1 MSAELLFCAECNPAC
16 RKYQSGLAAYRPL
29 LYNAR
34 TKNRDITVIVKRSV
48 TRSIAQ
54 ALSAIVL
61 LALLTTGLALM
72 TLSSSLRDAEAIN
85 LAGSLRMQSYRLAWD
100 STSDPQQIR
109 QHLLEYK
116 ETLNKPALR
125 DLDRPWVPQEVISR
139 YHHLR
144 TAWPALQQQLERGDA
159 RLYQQQVASYVGEI
173 DRFVMGLQHY
183 SERKMELV
191 AASSL
196 LGLVLIVALALATIR
211 YSRRQVV
218 RPLNALVT
226 ASRYVESGNFDFPP
240 LIVEQNN
247 ELRVLAQTFS
257 AMAARLHSHHQ
268 ALASAVAEKTRGLQ
282 EANRTLS
289 LLYESS
295 QMLTARPLSAALFE
309 SVMAQVRERENLRAL
324 VLESA
329 HGRFSTGESD
339 KTLSWHSVPLQQD
352 DEQTGA
358 LRWQSEQTR
367 PRQALMQSLGN
378 MLSRAIWI
386 WQTQKQVQQMLLIEE
401 RATIARELHD
411 SLAQAL
417 SFLRIQFTLL
427 RRALGDSNS
436 EAQSIIAD
444 VDRTLSDAYR
454 QLRELLATFRL
465 TIEQADLVA
474 AMQAMIASLQ
484 EQVTAKISFSFQPGL
499 ETLDAQQ
506 QVHLL
511 QIAREAV
518 LNAIRHADAA
528 TISVRYER
536 NAAGEHLLTVTDDGV
551 GIATT
556 EEPQGHYGL
565 TTMSERAARLAG
577 ELTIQA
583 QARGTQVALR
593 FPPQSATRL
602 T

>member
-1 MSAELLFCAECNPAC
+1 M
-16 RKYQSGLAAYRPL
+16 QSVTQRVDSCMTLAAFSPL

-34 TKNRDITVIVKRSV
+34 TKNRDIAVIVKRSV

-100 STSDPQQIR
+100 SASAPQQLGL
-109 QHLLEYK
+109 HLLEYE

-125 DLDRPWVPQEVISR
+125 DLDRPWVPQEVVNR
-139 YHHLR
+139 YRHLR
-144 TAWPALQQQLERGDA
+144 TAWPVLQQQLQRGEA
-159 RLYQQQVASYVGEI
+159 ALYQQQVANYVGEI
-173 DRFVMGLQHY
+173 DRFVMGLQRY

-196 LGLVLIVALALATIR
+196 LGVVLIVALALGTIR
-211 YSRRQVV
+211 FSRRQVV

-226 ASRYVESGNFDFPP
+226 ASRYVESGNFAFPP
-240 LIVEQNN
+240 LVVEQNN
-247 ELRVLAQTFS
+247 ELGVLAQTFS

-268 ALASAVAEKTRGLQ
+268 ALASAVEEKTRDLQ

-295 QMLTARPLSAALFE
+295 QMLTARPLNAALFE

-324 VLESA
+324 VLESE
-329 HGRFSTGESD
+329 HGRFSVGESD
-339 KTLSWHSVPLQQD
+339 AALSWHGVTLQQD
-352 DEQTGA
+352 DEQAGA
-358 LRWQSEQTR
+358 LRWQSDQPR

-378 MLSRAIWI
+378 MLSRAVWI

-417 SFLRIQFTLL
+417 SFMRIQFTLL
-427 RRALGDSNS
+427 RRTLGPASA

-499 ETLDAQQ
+499 ETLEAQQ

-536 NAAGEHLLTVTDDGV
+536 NAEGEHLLTVTDDGV
-551 GIATT
+551 GIAST

-577 ELTIQA
+577 ELKIQA

-593 FPPQSATRL
+593 FPPRPASAL

>member
-1 MSAELLFCAECNPAC
+1 M
-16 RKYQSGLAAYRPL
+16 
-29 LYNAR
+29 
-34 TKNRDITVIVKRSV
+34 
-48 TRSIAQ
+48 
-54 ALSAIVL
+54 
-61 LALLTTGLALM
+61 
-72 TLSSSLRDAEAIN
+72 
-85 LAGSLRMQSYRLAWD
+85 
-100 STSDPQQIR
+100 
-109 QHLLEYK
+109 
-116 ETLNKPALR
+116 
-125 DLDRPWVPQEVISR
+125 
-139 YHHLR
+139 
-144 TAWPALQQQLERGDA
+144 
-159 RLYQQQVASYVGEI
+159 
-173 DRFVMGLQHY
+173 
-183 SERKMELV
+183 
-191 AASSL
+191 
-196 LGLVLIVALALATIR
+196 VLIVALALGTIR
-211 YSRRQVV
+211 FSRRQVV

-226 ASRYVESGNFDFPP
+226 ASRYVESGNFAFPP
-240 LIVEQNN
+240 LVVEQNN

-268 ALASAVAEKTRGLQ
+268 ALASAVEEKTRDLQ

-295 QMLTARPLSAALFE
+295 QMLTARPLNAALFE
-309 SVMAQVRERENLRAL
+309 SVMAQVRERENLRVL
-324 VLESA
+324 VLESE
-329 HGRFSTGESD
+329 HGRFSVGESD
-339 KTLSWHSVPLQQD
+339 AALSWHGVTLQQD
-352 DEQTGA
+352 DEQAGA
-358 LRWQSEQTR
+358 LRWQSDQPR

-378 MLSRAIWI
+378 MLSRAVWI

-417 SFLRIQFTLL
+417 SFMRIQFTLL
-427 RRALGDSNS
+427 RRTLGPSS
-436 EAQSIIAD
+436 AEAQSIIAD

-536 NAAGEHLLTVTDDGV
+536 NAEGEHLLTVTDDGV
-551 GIATT
+551 GIAST

-577 ELTIQA
+577 ELKIQA

-593 FPPQSATRL
+593 FPPRPATPL

>member
-1 MSAELLFCAECNPAC
+1 MTLVAC
-16 RKYQSGLAAYRPL
+16 CPL

-34 TKNRDITVIVKRSV
+34 TKNRDIAVIVKRSV

-54 ALSAIVL
+54 ALIAIVL

-100 STSDPQQIR
+100 SASAPQQLR
-109 QHLLEYK
+109 LHLLEYE

-125 DLDRPWVPQEVISR
+125 DLDRPWVPREVVSR

-144 TAWPALQQQLERGDA
+144 NAWPALQQQLQRGEA
-159 RLYQQQVASYVGEI
+159 ALYQQQVANYVGEI
-173 DRFVMGLQHY
+173 DRFVMGLQRY

-196 LGLVLIVALALATIR
+196 LGVVLIVALALGTIR
-211 YSRRQVV
+211 FSRRQVV

-226 ASRYVESGNFDFPP
+226 ASRYVESGNFAFPP
-240 LIVEQNN
+240 LVVEQNN

-268 ALASAVAEKTRGLQ
+268 ALASAVEEKTRDLQ

-295 QMLTARPLSAALFE
+295 QMLTARPLNAALFE

-324 VLESA
+324 VLESE
-329 HGRFSTGESD
+329 HGRFSVGESD
-339 KTLSWHSVPLQQD
+339 EALSWHGVTLQQD

-358 LRWQSEQTR
+358 LRWQSEQAQ

-378 MLSRAIWI
+378 MLSRAVWI

-417 SFLRIQFTLL
+417 SFMRIQFTLL
-427 RRALGDSNS
+427 RRTLGPSS
-436 EAQSIIAD
+436 TEAQSIIAD

-536 NAAGEHLLTVTDDGV
+536 NAEGEHLLTVTDDGI
-551 GIATT
+551 GIAST

-577 ELTIQA
+577 ELKIQA

-593 FPPQSATRL
+593 FPPRPATLL

>member
-1 MSAELLFCAECNPAC
+1 M
-16 RKYQSGLAAYRPL
+16 RVAARPSL

-34 TKNRDITVIVKRSV
+34 TKNRDIAVIVKRSV

-100 STSDPQQIR
+100 STSNPQRLQ
-109 QHLLEYK
+109 QHLLEYAQ
-116 ETLNKPALR
+116 TLDKPALR
-125 DLDRPWVPQEVISR
+125 DLDRPWVPQEVVSR
-139 YHHLR
+139 YQHLR
-144 TAWPALQQQLERGDA
+144 HAWPALQQQLQRGDA
-159 RLYQQQVASYVGEI
+159 DLYQQQVANYVGEI
-173 DRFVMGLQHY
+173 DRFVMGLQRY

-196 LGLVLIVALALATIR
+196 LGVIAIVALALATIR
-211 YSRRQVV
+211 FSRRQVV

-226 ASRYVESGNFDFPP
+226 ASRYVESGNFAFPP
-240 LIVEQNN
+240 LVVEQNN

-257 AMAARLHSHHQ
+257 AMAARLESHHQ
-268 ALASAVAEKTRGLQ
+268 ALASAVEEKTRDLQ

-295 QMLTARPLSAALFE
+295 QLLTARPLSATLFE
-309 SVMAQVRERENLRAL
+309 RVMAQVRERENLHVL

-329 HGRFSTGESD
+329 HGRFCVGNSD
-339 KTLSWHSVPLQQD
+339 RALRWHSVPLPQD
-352 DEQTGA
+352 DEEAGA
-358 LRWQSEQTR
+358 LRWQSER
-367 PRQALMQSLGN
+367 DAPREALMQSLGN

-417 SFLRIQFTLL
+417 SFMRIQLTLL
-427 RRALGDSNS
+427 RRALDNPNAA
-436 EAQSIIAD
+436 AQNIIAD
-444 VDRTLSDAYR
+444 FDRTLSDAYR

-484 EQVTAKISFSFQPGL
+484 EQVTAKISFSCQPGL

-511 QIAREAV
+511 QIAREAL
-518 LNAIRHADAA
+518 LNAIRHAEARNIA
-528 TISVRYER
+528 VRYER
-536 NAAGEHLLTVTDDGV
+536 NAEGEHLLTVTDDGI
-551 GIATT
+551 GIASTD
-556 EEPQGHYGL
+556 EPPGHYGL
-565 TTMSERAARLAG
+565 TIMSERAARLAG

-593 FPPQSATRL
+593 FPPQTDAQTSR
-602 T
+602 

>member
-1 MSAELLFCAECNPAC
+1 M
-16 RKYQSGLAAYRPL
+16 
-29 LYNAR
+29 
-34 TKNRDITVIVKRSV
+34 IVKRSV

-100 STSDPQQIR
+100 STSNPQRLQ
-109 QHLLEYK
+109 QHLLEYAQ
-116 ETLNKPALR
+116 TLDKPALR
-125 DLDRPWVPQEVISR
+125 DLDRPWVPQEVVSR
-139 YHHLR
+139 YQHLR
-144 TAWPALQQQLERGDA
+144 HAWPALQQQLQRGDA
-159 RLYQQQVASYVGEI
+159 DLYQQQVANYVGEI
-173 DRFVMGLQHY
+173 DRFVMGLQRY

-196 LGLVLIVALALATIR
+196 LGVIAIVALALATIR
-211 YSRRQVV
+211 FSRRQVV

-226 ASRYVESGNFDFPP
+226 ASRYVESGNFAFPP
-240 LIVEQNN
+240 LVVEQNN

-257 AMAARLHSHHQ
+257 AMAARLESHHQ
-268 ALASAVAEKTRGLQ
+268 ALASAVEEKTRDLQ

-295 QMLTARPLSAALFE
+295 QLLTASPLSATLFE
-309 SVMAQVRERENLRAL
+309 RVMAQVRERENLHVL

-329 HGRFSTGESD
+329 HGRFCVGNSD
-339 KTLSWHSVPLQQD
+339 RALRWHSVPLPQD
-352 DEQTGA
+352 DEEAGA
-358 LRWQSEQTR
+358 LRWQSER
-367 PRQALMQSLGN
+367 DAPREALMQSLGN

-417 SFLRIQFTLL
+417 SFMRIQLTLL
-427 RRALGDSNS
+427 RRALDNPNAA
-436 EAQSIIAD
+436 AQNIIAD
-444 VDRTLSDAYR
+444 FDRTLSDAYR

-484 EQVTAKISFSFQPGL
+484 EQVTAKISFSCQPGL

-511 QIAREAV
+511 QIAREAL
-518 LNAIRHADAA
+518 LNAIRHAEARSIA
-528 TISVRYER
+528 VRYER
-536 NAAGEHLLTVTDDGV
+536 NAEGEHLLTVTDDGI
-551 GIATT
+551 GIASTD
-556 EEPQGHYGL
+556 EPPGHYGL
-565 TTMSERAARLAG
+565 TIMSERAARLAG

-593 FPPQSATRL
+593 FPPQTDAQTSR
-602 T
+602 

>member
-1 MSAELLFCAECNPAC
+1 M
-16 RKYQSGLAAYRPL
+16 
-29 LYNAR
+29 
-34 TKNRDITVIVKRSV
+34 IVKRSV

-54 ALSAIVL
+54 ALIAIVL

-100 STSDPQQIR
+100 SASAPQQLR
-109 QHLLEYK
+109 LHLLEYE

-125 DLDRPWVPQEVISR
+125 DLDRPWVPREVVSR

-144 TAWPALQQQLERGDA
+144 NAWPALQQQLQRGEA
-159 RLYQQQVASYVGEI
+159 ALYQQQVANYVGEI
-173 DRFVMGLQHY
+173 DRFVMGLQRY

-196 LGLVLIVALALATIR
+196 LGVVLIVALALGTIR
-211 YSRRQVV
+211 FSRRQVV

-226 ASRYVESGNFDFPP
+226 ASRYVESGNFAFPP
-240 LIVEQNN
+240 LVVEQNN

-257 AMAARLHSHHQ
+257 TMAARLHSHHQ
-268 ALASAVAEKTRGLQ
+268 ALASAVEEKTRDLQ

-295 QMLTARPLSAALFE
+295 QMLTARPLNAALFE

-324 VLESA
+324 VLESE
-329 HGRFSTGESD
+329 HGRFSVGESD
-339 KTLSWHSVPLQQD
+339 EALSWHGVTLQQD

-358 LRWQSEQTR
+358 LRWQSEQAQ

-378 MLSRAIWI
+378 MLSRAVWI

-417 SFLRIQFTLL
+417 SFMRIQFTLL
-427 RRALGDSNS
+427 RRTLGPSS
-436 EAQSIIAD
+436 TEAQSIIAD

-536 NAAGEHLLTVTDDGV
+536 NAEGEHLLTVTDDGI
-551 GIATT
+551 GIAST

-577 ELTIQA
+577 ELKIQA

-593 FPPQSATRL
+593 FPPRPATLL

>member
-1 MSAELLFCAECNPAC
+1 MT
-16 RKYQSGLAAYRPL
+16 LAAFSPL

-34 TKNRDITVIVKRSV
+34 TKNRDIAVIVKRSV

-100 STSDPQQIR
+100 SASAPQQLGL
-109 QHLLEYK
+109 HLLEYE

-125 DLDRPWVPQEVISR
+125 DLDRPWVPQEVVNR
-139 YHHLR
+139 YRHLR
-144 TAWPALQQQLERGDA
+144 TAWPVLQQQLQRGEA
-159 RLYQQQVASYVGEI
+159 ALYQQQVANYVGEI
-173 DRFVMGLQHY
+173 DRFVMGLQRY

-196 LGLVLIVALALATIR
+196 LGVVLIVALALGTIR
-211 YSRRQVV
+211 FSRRQVV

-226 ASRYVESGNFDFPP
+226 ASRYVESGNFAFPP
-240 LIVEQNN
+240 LVVEQNN
-247 ELRVLAQTFS
+247 ELGVLAQTFS

-268 ALASAVAEKTRGLQ
+268 ALASAVEEKTRDLQ

-295 QMLTARPLSAALFE
+295 QMLAARPLNAALFE
-309 SVMAQVRERENLRAL
+309 SVMAQVRERENLRVL
-324 VLESA
+324 VLESE
-329 HGRFSTGESD
+329 HGRFSVGESD
-339 KTLSWHSVPLQQD
+339 AALSWHGVTLQQD
-352 DEQTGA
+352 DEQAGA
-358 LRWQSEQTR
+358 LRWQSDQPR

-378 MLSRAIWI
+378 MLSRAVWI

-417 SFLRIQFTLL
+417 SFMRIQFTLL
-427 RRALGDSNS
+427 RRTLGPASA

-499 ETLDAQQ
+499 ETLEAQQ

-536 NAAGEHLLTVTDDGV
+536 NAEGEHLLTVTDDGV
-551 GIATT
+551 GIAST

-577 ELTIQA
+577 ELKIQA

-593 FPPQSATRL
+593 FPPRPAAPL

>member
-1 MSAELLFCAECNPAC
+1 MT
-16 RKYQSGLAAYRPL
+16 LAAFSPL

-34 TKNRDITVIVKRSV
+34 TKNRDIAVIVKRSV

-100 STSDPQQIR
+100 SASAPQQLGL
-109 QHLLEYK
+109 HLLEYE

-125 DLDRPWVPQEVISR
+125 DLDRPWVPQEVVNR
-139 YHHLR
+139 YRHLR
-144 TAWPALQQQLERGDA
+144 TAWPVLQQQLQRGEA
-159 RLYQQQVASYVGEI
+159 ALYQQQVANYVGEI
-173 DRFVMGLQHY
+173 DRFVMGLQRY

-196 LGLVLIVALALATIR
+196 LGVVLIVALALGTIR
-211 YSRRQVV
+211 FSRRQVV

-226 ASRYVESGNFDFPP
+226 ASRYVESGNFAFPP
-240 LIVEQNN
+240 LVVEQNN
-247 ELRVLAQTFS
+247 ELGVLAQTFS

-268 ALASAVAEKTRGLQ
+268 ALASAVEEKTRDLQ

-295 QMLTARPLSAALFE
+295 QMLTARPLNAALFE

-324 VLESA
+324 VLESE
-329 HGRFSTGESD
+329 HGRFSVGESD
-339 KTLSWHSVPLQQD
+339 AALSWHGVTLQQD
-352 DEQTGA
+352 DEQAGA
-358 LRWQSEQTR
+358 LRWQSDQPR

-378 MLSRAIWI
+378 MLSRAVWI

-417 SFLRIQFTLL
+417 SFMRIQFTLL
-427 RRALGDSNS
+427 RRTLGPASA

-499 ETLDAQQ
+499 ETLEAQQ

-536 NAAGEHLLTVTDDGV
+536 NAEGEHLLTVTDDGV
-551 GIATT
+551 GIAST

-577 ELTIQA
+577 ELKIQA

-593 FPPQSATRL
+593 FPPRPASAL

>member
-1 MSAELLFCAECNPAC
+1 M
-16 RKYQSGLAAYRPL
+16 
-29 LYNAR
+29 
-34 TKNRDITVIVKRSV
+34 IVKRSV
-48 TRSIAQ
+48 TRSLAQ

-100 STSDPQQIR
+100 SNSDPQQLR
-109 QHLLEYK
+109 QHLLEYQQ
-116 ETLNKPALR
+116 TLDKPALR
-125 DLDRPWVPQEVISR
+125 DLDRPWVPREVISR

-144 TAWPALQQQLERGDA
+144 NAWPALQQQLQRNDA
-159 RLYQQQVASYVGEI
+159 VVYQQQVANYVGEI
-173 DRFVMGLQHY
+173 DRFVMGLQRY

-196 LGLVLIVALALATIR
+196 LGVIAIVALALAAIR
-211 YSRRQVV
+211 FSRRQVV
-218 RPLNALVT
+218 GPLNALVT
-226 ASRYVESGNFDFPP
+226 ASRYVESGNFAFPA
-240 LIVEQNN
+240 LVVEQNN

-268 ALASAVAEKTRGLQ
+268 ALAGAVEEKTRDLQ

-289 LLYESS
+289 LLYEIS
-295 QMLTARPLSAALFE
+295 QMLSASPLSAARIE
-309 SVMAQVRERENLRAL
+309 AAMTQVQERENLRVL
-324 VLESA
+324 VLESEQV
-329 HGRFSTGESD
+329 RFCVGEREPKSH
-339 KTLSWHSVPLQQD
+339 WYSVPLQQD
-352 DEQTGA
+352 DEQNGT
-358 LRWQSEQTR
+358 LRWQCERGQ
-367 PRQALMQSLGN
+367 PRQALMQSLAN
-378 MLSRAIWI
+378 MLSRAVFL

-417 SFLRIQFTLL
+417 SFMRIQLTLL
-427 RRALGDSNS
+427 RRTLETPDPA
-436 EAQSIIAD
+436 AQTIIAD
-444 VDRTLSDAYR
+444 FDRTLADAYR

-465 TIEQADLVA
+465 TIEQADLLA

-484 EQVTAKISFSFQPGL
+484 EQVTAKINFSYQPGL

-518 LNAIRHADAA
+518 LNAIRHASAQI
-528 TISVRYER
+528 ISVRYER
-536 NAAGEHLLTVTDDGV
+536 NDKGEHLLTVTDDGV
-551 GIATT
+551 GIASTD
-556 EEPQGHYGL
+556 EPQGHYGL
-565 TTMSERAARLAG
+565 TTMSERAARLSG
-577 ELTIQA
+577 ELSIQA

-593 FPPQSATRL
+593 FPPRPDVNSSR
-602 T
+602 

>member
-1 MSAELLFCAECNPAC
+1 M
-16 RKYQSGLAAYRPL
+16 
-29 LYNAR
+29 
-34 TKNRDITVIVKRSV
+34 IVKRSV

-100 STSDPQQIR
+100 SASAPQQLR
-109 QHLLEYK
+109 QHLLEYE

-125 DLDRPWVPQEVISR
+125 DLDRPWVPQEVVNR
-139 YHHLR
+139 YRHLR
-144 TAWPALQQQLERGDA
+144 TAWPALQQQLQRGEA
-159 RLYQQQVASYVGEI
+159 ALYQQQVANYVGEI
-173 DRFVMGLQHY
+173 DRFVMGLQRY

-196 LGLVLIVALALATIR
+196 LGVVLIVALALGTIR
-211 YSRRQVV
+211 FSRRQVV

-226 ASRYVESGNFDFPP
+226 ASRYVESGNFAFPP
-240 LIVEQNN
+240 LVVEQNN

-268 ALASAVAEKTRGLQ
+268 ALASAVEEKTRDLQ

-295 QMLTARPLSAALFE
+295 QMLTARPLNAALFE

-324 VLESA
+324 VLESE
-329 HGRFSTGESD
+329 HVRFSVGESD
-339 KTLSWHSVPLQQD
+339 AALSWHGVTLQQD
-352 DEQTGA
+352 DEQAGA
-358 LRWQSEQTR
+358 LRWQSDQPR

-378 MLSRAIWI
+378 MLSRAVWI

-417 SFLRIQFTLL
+417 SFMRIQFTLL
-427 RRALGDSNS
+427 RRTLGPSS
-436 EAQSIIAD
+436 AEAQSIIAD

-536 NAAGEHLLTVTDDGV
+536 NAKGEHLLTVTDDGI
-551 GIATT
+551 GIAST

-577 ELTIQA
+577 ELKIQA

-593 FPPQSATRL
+593 FPPRPATPL

>member
-1 MSAELLFCAECNPAC
+1 M
-16 RKYQSGLAAYRPL
+16 
-29 LYNAR
+29 
-34 TKNRDITVIVKRSV
+34 IVKRSV
-48 TRSIAQ
+48 TRSLAQ

-100 STSDPQQIR
+100 STSAPQQLQ
-109 QHLLEYK
+109 QHLLEY
-116 ETLNKPALR
+116 EQTLNKPALR
-125 DLDRPWVPQEVISR
+125 DLDRPWVPREVISR
-139 YHHLR
+139 YRHLR
-144 TAWPALQQQLERGDA
+144 TAWPALQQQLQRGDA
-159 RLYQQQVASYVGEI
+159 VIYQQQVANYVGEI
-173 DRFVMGLQHY
+173 DRFVMGLQRY

-196 LGLVLIVALALATIR
+196 LGVVAIVALALTTIR
-211 YSRRQVV
+211 FSRRQVV

-226 ASRYVESGNFDFPP
+226 ASRYVESGNFAFPP
-240 LIVEQNN
+240 LVVEQNN

-257 AMAARLHSHHQ
+257 AMATRLQSHHQ
-268 ALASAVAEKTRGLQ
+268 ALASAVEEKTRDLQ

-289 LLYESS
+289 LLYQSS
-295 QMLTARPLSAALFE
+295 QMLTASPLSAALIE
-309 SVMAQVRERENLRAL
+309 ATMAQVRERENLRVL
-324 VLESA
+324 VLENEHA
-329 HGRFSTGESD
+329 RFCVGEAD
-339 KTLSWHSVPLQQD
+339 RALGWHSVPLQQD
-352 DEQTGA
+352 DEQSGA
-358 LRWQSEQTR
+358 LRWQSEQAQ
-367 PRQALMQSLGN
+367 PRQALMQSLAN
-378 MLSRAIWI
+378 MLSRTVWI

-417 SFLRIQFTLL
+417 SFMRIQLTLL
-427 RRALGDSNS
+427 RRTLDASDTA
-436 EAQSIIAD
+436 AQNIISD
-444 VDRTLSDAYR
+444 FDRTLSDAYR

-484 EQVTAKISFSFQPGL
+484 EQVTAKISFSYQPGL

-518 LNAIRHADAA
+518 LNAIRHASAE

-536 NAAGEHLLTVTDDGV
+536 NAQGEHLLTVTDDGV
-551 GIATT
+551 GIAST

-577 ELTIQA
+577 ELKIEA
-583 QARGTQVALR
+583 QARGTRVALR
-593 FPPQSATRL
+593 FPPRPDVISSR
-602 T
+602 

>member
-1 MSAELLFCAECNPAC
+1 MT
-16 RKYQSGLAAYRPL
+16 LAACCPL

-34 TKNRDITVIVKRSV
+34 TKNRDIAVIVKRSV

-100 STSDPQQIR
+100 SASAPQQLGL
-109 QHLLEYK
+109 HLLEYE

-125 DLDRPWVPQEVISR
+125 DLDRPWVPQEVVNR
-139 YHHLR
+139 YRHLR
-144 TAWPALQQQLERGDA
+144 TAWPALQQQLQRGEA
-159 RLYQQQVASYVGEI
+159 ALYQQQVANYVGEI
-173 DRFVMGLQHY
+173 DRFVMGLQRY

-196 LGLVLIVALALATIR
+196 LGVVLIVALALGTIR
-211 YSRRQVV
+211 FSRRQVV

-226 ASRYVESGNFDFPP
+226 ASRYVESGNFAFPP
-240 LIVEQNN
+240 LVVEQNN

-268 ALASAVAEKTRGLQ
+268 ALASAVEEKTRDLQ

-295 QMLTARPLSAALFE
+295 QMLTARPLNAALFE

-324 VLESA
+324 VLESE
-329 HGRFSTGESD
+329 HGRFSVGESD
-339 KTLSWHSVPLQQD
+339 ASLSWHGVTLQQD
-352 DEQTGA
+352 DEQAGA
-358 LRWQSEQTR
+358 LRWQSDQPR

-378 MLSRAIWI
+378 MLSRAVWI

-417 SFLRIQFTLL
+417 SFMRIQFTLL
-427 RRALGDSNS
+427 RRTLGPSS
-436 EAQSIIAD
+436 AEAQSIIAD

-536 NAAGEHLLTVTDDGV
+536 NAEGEHLLTVTDDGV
-551 GIATT
+551 GIAST

-565 TTMSERAARLAG
+565 TTMSERAERLAG
-577 ELTIQA
+577 ELKIQA

-593 FPPQSATRL
+593 FPPRPAAPL

>member
-1 MSAELLFCAECNPAC
+1 
-16 RKYQSGLAAYRPL
+16 
-29 LYNAR
+29 
-34 TKNRDITVIVKRSV
+34 VIVKRSV

-268 ALASAVAEKTRGLQ
+268 ALASAVAEKTRDLQ

>member
-1 MSAELLFCAECNPAC
+1 M
-16 RKYQSGLAAYRPL
+16 RVAARPSL

-34 TKNRDITVIVKRSV
+34 TKNRDIAVIVKRSV

-100 STSDPQQIR
+100 STSNPQRLQ
-109 QHLLEYK
+109 QHLLEYAQ
-116 ETLNKPALR
+116 TLDKPALR
-125 DLDRPWVPQEVISR
+125 DLDRPWVPQEVVSR
-139 YHHLR
+139 YQHLR
-144 TAWPALQQQLERGDA
+144 HAWPALQQQLQRGDA
-159 RLYQQQVASYVGEI
+159 DLYQQQVANYVGEI
-173 DRFVMGLQHY
+173 DRFVMGLQRY

-196 LGLVLIVALALATIR
+196 LGVIAIVALALATIR
-211 YSRRQVV
+211 FSRRQVV

-226 ASRYVESGNFDFPP
+226 ASRYVESGNFAFPP
-240 LIVEQNN
+240 LVVEQNN

-257 AMAARLHSHHQ
+257 AMAARLESHHQ
-268 ALASAVAEKTRGLQ
+268 ALASAVEEKTRDLQ

-295 QMLTARPLSAALFE
+295 QLLTASPLSATLFE
-309 SVMAQVRERENLRAL
+309 RVMAQVRERENLHVL

-329 HGRFSTGESD
+329 HGRFCVGNSD
-339 KTLSWHSVPLQQD
+339 RALRWHSVPLPQD
-352 DEQTGA
+352 DEQAGA
-358 LRWQSEQTR
+358 LRWQSER
-367 PRQALMQSLGN
+367 DAPREALMQSLGN

-417 SFLRIQFTLL
+417 SFMRIQLTLL
-427 RRALGDSNS
+427 RRALDNPNAA
-436 EAQSIIAD
+436 AQNIIAD
-444 VDRTLSDAYR
+444 FDRTLSDAYR

-484 EQVTAKISFSFQPGL
+484 EQVTAKISFSCQPGL

-511 QIAREAV
+511 QIAREAL
-518 LNAIRHADAA
+518 LNAIRHAEARSIA
-528 TISVRYER
+528 VRYER
-536 NAAGEHLLTVTDDGV
+536 NAEGEHLLTVTDDGV
-551 GIATT
+551 GIASTD
-556 EEPQGHYGL
+556 EPPGHYGL
-565 TTMSERAARLAG
+565 TIMSERAARLAG

-593 FPPQSATRL
+593 FPPQTDAQTSR
-602 T
+602 

>member
-1 MSAELLFCAECNPAC
+1 M
-16 RKYQSGLAAYRPL
+16 
-29 LYNAR
+29 
-34 TKNRDITVIVKRSV
+34 IVKRSV

-100 STSDPQQIR
+100 SASAPQQLR
-109 QHLLEYK
+109 QHLLEYE

-125 DLDRPWVPQEVISR
+125 DLDRPWVPQEVVNR
-139 YHHLR
+139 YRHLR
-144 TAWPALQQQLERGDA
+144 TAWPALQQQLQRGEA
-159 RLYQQQVASYVGEI
+159 ALYQQQVANYVGEI
-173 DRFVMGLQHY
+173 DRFVMGLQRY

-196 LGLVLIVALALATIR
+196 LGVVLIVALALGTIR
-211 YSRRQVV
+211 FSRRQVV

-226 ASRYVESGNFDFPP
+226 ASRYVESGNFAFPP
-240 LIVEQNN
+240 LVVEQNN

-268 ALASAVAEKTRGLQ
+268 ALASAVEEKTRDLQ

-295 QMLTARPLSAALFE
+295 QMLTARPLNAALFE
-309 SVMAQVRERENLRAL
+309 SVMTQVRERENLRAL
-324 VLESA
+324 VLESE
-329 HGRFSTGESD
+329 HVRFSVGESD
-339 KTLSWHSVPLQQD
+339 AALSWHGVTLQQD
-352 DEQTGA
+352 DEQAGA
-358 LRWQSEQTR
+358 LRWQSDQPR

-378 MLSRAIWI
+378 MLSRAVWI

-417 SFLRIQFTLL
+417 SFMRIQFTLL
-427 RRALGDSNS
+427 RRTLGPSS
-436 EAQSIIAD
+436 AEAQSIIAD

-536 NAAGEHLLTVTDDGV
+536 NAKGEHLLTVTDDGI
-551 GIATT
+551 GIAST

-577 ELTIQA
+577 ELEIQA

-593 FPPQSATRL
+593 FPPRPATPL

>member
-1 MSAELLFCAECNPAC
+1 
-16 RKYQSGLAAYRPL
+16 
-29 LYNAR
+29 
-34 TKNRDITVIVKRSV
+34 VIVKRSV

-268 ALASAVAEKTRGLQ
+268 ALASAVAEKTRDLQ

-324 VLESA
+324 VMESA

>member
-1 MSAELLFCAECNPAC
+1 M
-16 RKYQSGLAAYRPL
+16 RVAARPSL

-34 TKNRDITVIVKRSV
+34 TKNRDIAVIVKRSV
-48 TRSIAQ
+48 TRSIGQ

-100 STSDPQQIR
+100 STSNPQLLQ
-109 QHLLEYK
+109 QHLLEYAQ
-116 ETLNKPALR
+116 TLDKPALR
-125 DLDRPWVPQEVISR
+125 DLDRPWVPQEVVSR
-139 YHHLR
+139 YQHLR
-144 TAWPALQQQLERGDA
+144 HAWPALQQQLQRGDA
-159 RLYQQQVASYVGEI
+159 DLYQQQVANYVGEI
-173 DRFVMGLQHY
+173 DRFVMGLQRY

-196 LGLVLIVALALATIR
+196 LGVIAIVALALATIR
-211 YSRRQVV
+211 FSRRQVV

-226 ASRYVESGNFDFPP
+226 ASRYVESGNFAFPP
-240 LIVEQNN
+240 LVVEQNN

-257 AMAARLHSHHQ
+257 AMAARLESHHQ
-268 ALASAVAEKTRGLQ
+268 ALASAVEEKTRDLQ

-295 QMLTARPLSAALFE
+295 QLLTASPLSATLFE
-309 SVMAQVRERENLRAL
+309 RVMAQVRERENLHVL

-329 HGRFSTGESD
+329 HGRFCVGNSD
-339 KTLSWHSVPLQQD
+339 RALRWHSVPLPQD
-352 DEQTGA
+352 DEQAGA
-358 LRWQSEQTR
+358 LRWQSER
-367 PRQALMQSLGN
+367 DAPREALMQSLGN

-417 SFLRIQFTLL
+417 SFMRIQLTLL
-427 RRALGDSNS
+427 RRALDNPNAA
-436 EAQSIIAD
+436 AQNIIAD
-444 VDRTLSDAYR
+444 FDRTLSDAYR

-484 EQVTAKISFSFQPGL
+484 EQVTAKISFSCQPGL

-511 QIAREAV
+511 QIAREAL
-518 LNAIRHADAA
+518 LNAIRHAEARSIA
-528 TISVRYER
+528 VRYER
-536 NAAGEHLLTVTDDGV
+536 NAEGEHLLTVTDDGV
-551 GIATT
+551 GIASTD
-556 EEPQGHYGL
+556 EPPGHYGL
-565 TTMSERAARLAG
+565 TIMSERAARLAG

-593 FPPQSATRL
+593 FPPQTDAQTSR
-602 T
+602 

>member
-1 MSAELLFCAECNPAC
+1 M
-16 RKYQSGLAAYRPL
+16 RVAARPSL

-34 TKNRDITVIVKRSV
+34 TKNRDIAVIVKRSV

-100 STSDPQQIR
+100 STSNPQRLQ
-109 QHLLEYK
+109 QHLLEYAQ
-116 ETLNKPALR
+116 TLDKPALR
-125 DLDRPWVPQEVISR
+125 DLDRPWVPQEVVSR
-139 YHHLR
+139 YQHLR
-144 TAWPALQQQLERGDA
+144 HAWPALQLQLQRGDA
-159 RLYQQQVASYVGEI
+159 DLYQQQVANYVGEI
-173 DRFVMGLQHY
+173 DRFVMGLQRY

-196 LGLVLIVALALATIR
+196 LGVIAIVALALATIR
-211 YSRRQVV
+211 FSRRQVV

-226 ASRYVESGNFDFPP
+226 ASRYVESGNFAFPP
-240 LIVEQNN
+240 LVVEQNN

-257 AMAARLHSHHQ
+257 AMAARLESHHQ
-268 ALASAVAEKTRGLQ
+268 ALASAVEEKTRDLQ

-295 QMLTARPLSAALFE
+295 QLLTASPLSATLFE
-309 SVMAQVRERENLRAL
+309 RVMAQVRERENLHVL

-329 HGRFSTGESD
+329 HGRFCVGNSD
-339 KTLSWHSVPLQQD
+339 RALRWHSVPLPQD
-352 DEQTGA
+352 DEEAGA
-358 LRWQSEQTR
+358 LRWQSER
-367 PRQALMQSLGN
+367 DAPREALMQSLGN

-417 SFLRIQFTLL
+417 SFMRIQLTLL
-427 RRALGDSNS
+427 RRALDNPNAA
-436 EAQSIIAD
+436 AQNIIAD
-444 VDRTLSDAYR
+444 FDRTLSDAYR

-484 EQVTAKISFSFQPGL
+484 EQVTAKISFSCQPGL

-511 QIAREAV
+511 QIAREAL
-518 LNAIRHADAA
+518 LNAIRHAEARSIA
-528 TISVRYER
+528 VRYER
-536 NAAGEHLLTVTDDGV
+536 NAEGEHLLTVTDDGI
-551 GIATT
+551 GIASTD
-556 EEPQGHYGL
+556 EPPGHYGL
-565 TTMSERAARLAG
+565 TIMSERAARLAG

-593 FPPQSATRL
+593 FPPQTDAQTSR
-602 T
+602 

>member
-1 MSAELLFCAECNPAC
+1 
-16 RKYQSGLAAYRPL
+16 
-29 LYNAR
+29 
-34 TKNRDITVIVKRSV
+34 VIVKRSV

-268 ALASAVAEKTRGLQ
+268 ALASAVAEKTRDLQ

-309 SVMAQVRERENLRAL
+309 SVMAQVRERENLRVL

-427 RRALGDSNS
+427 RRALGGSNS

>member
-1 MSAELLFCAECNPAC
+1 MA
-16 RKYQSGLAAYRPL
+16 LAACCPL

-34 TKNRDITVIVKRSV
+34 TKNRDIAVIVKRSV

-100 STSDPQQIR
+100 SASAPQQLR
-109 QHLLEYK
+109 QHLLEYE

-125 DLDRPWVPQEVISR
+125 DLDRPWVPQEVVNR
-139 YHHLR
+139 YRHLR
-144 TAWPALQQQLERGDA
+144 TAWPALQQQLQRGEA
-159 RLYQQQVASYVGEI
+159 ALYQQQVANYVGEI
-173 DRFVMGLQHY
+173 DRFVMGLQRY

-196 LGLVLIVALALATIR
+196 LGVVLIVALALGTIR
-211 YSRRQVV
+211 FSRRQVV

-226 ASRYVESGNFDFPP
+226 ASRYVESGNFAFPP
-240 LIVEQNN
+240 LVVEQNN

-268 ALASAVAEKTRGLQ
+268 ALASAVEEKTRDLQ

-295 QMLTARPLSAALFE
+295 QMLTARPLNAALFE
-309 SVMAQVRERENLRAL
+309 SVMTQVRERENLRAL
-324 VLESA
+324 VLESE
-329 HGRFSTGESD
+329 HVRFSVGESD
-339 KTLSWHSVPLQQD
+339 AALSWHGVTLQQD
-352 DEQTGA
+352 DEQAGA
-358 LRWQSEQTR
+358 LRWQSDQPR

-378 MLSRAIWI
+378 MLSRAVWI

-417 SFLRIQFTLL
+417 SFMRIQFTLL
-427 RRALGDSNS
+427 RRTLGPSS
-436 EAQSIIAD
+436 AEAQSIIAD

-536 NAAGEHLLTVTDDGV
+536 NAKGEHLLTVTDDGI
-551 GIATT
+551 GIAST

-577 ELTIQA
+577 ELEIQA

-593 FPPQSATRL
+593 FPPRPATPL

>member
-1 MSAELLFCAECNPAC
+1 M
-16 RKYQSGLAAYRPL
+16 
-29 LYNAR
+29 
-34 TKNRDITVIVKRSV
+34 IVKRSV

-100 STSDPQQIR
+100 SNGDPQQLR
-109 QHLLEYK
+109 QHLQEYQQ
-116 ETLNKPALR
+116 TLDKPALR

-139 YHHLR
+139 YQHLR
-144 TAWPALQQQLERGDA
+144 NAWPALQQQLQRGEA
-159 RLYQQQVASYVGEI
+159 AVYQQQVANYVGEI
-173 DRFVMGLQHY
+173 DRFVMGLQRY

-196 LGLVLIVALALATIR
+196 LGVIAIVALALTTIR
-211 YSRRQVV
+211 FTRRQVV

-226 ASRYVESGNFDFPP
+226 ASRYVESGNFAFPP
-240 LIVEQNN
+240 LVVEQNN

-268 ALASAVAEKTRGLQ
+268 ALASAVDEKTHDLQ

-295 QMLTARPLSAALFE
+295 QMLTASPLSAALIE
-309 SVMAQVRERENLRAL
+309 AAMAQVRERENLHVL
-324 VLESA
+324 VLESEQV
-329 HGRFSTGESD
+329 RFCVGESD
-339 KTLSWHSVPLQQD
+339 QASGWHSVPLQQD
-352 DEQTGA
+352 DEQVGM
-358 LRWQSEQTR
+358 LRWQCEQGQ
-367 PRQALMQSLGN
+367 PRQALMQSLAN
-378 MLSRAIWI
+378 MLSRAVWI

-417 SFLRIQFTLL
+417 SFMRIQLTLL
-427 RRALGDSNS
+427 RRALESPS
-436 EAQSIIAD
+436 PAAQNIIAD
-444 VDRTLSDAYR
+444 FDRTLADAYR

-518 LNAIRHADAA
+518 LNAIRHASAE

-536 NAAGEHLLTVTDDGV
+536 NDKNEHLLTVTDDGV
-551 GIATT
+551 GITST

-583 QARGTQVALR
+583 QPRGTQVALR
-593 FPPQSATRL
+593 FPPRPDVISSR
-602 T
+602 

>member
-1 MSAELLFCAECNPAC
+1 M
-16 RKYQSGLAAYRPL
+16 
-29 LYNAR
+29 
-34 TKNRDITVIVKRSV
+34 IVKRSV

-100 STSDPQQIR
+100 SISDPQQIR

-268 ALASAVAEKTRGLQ
+268 ALASAVAEKTRDLQ

-427 RRALGDSNS
+427 RRALGGSNS

>member
-1 MSAELLFCAECNPAC
+1 M
-16 RKYQSGLAAYRPL
+16 
-29 LYNAR
+29 
-34 TKNRDITVIVKRSV
+34 IVKRSV

-100 STSDPQQIR
+100 SNSAPQQLS
-109 QHLLEYK
+109 QHLQEYQQ
-116 ETLNKPALR
+116 TLDKPALR
-125 DLDRPWVPQEVISR
+125 DLDRPWVPQEVIGR
-139 YHHLR
+139 YQHLR
-144 TAWPALQQQLERGDA
+144 NAWPVLQQQLQHGDA
-159 RLYQQQVASYVGEI
+159 RLYQQQVANYVGEI
-173 DRFVMGLQHY
+173 DRFVMGLQRY

-196 LGLVLIVALALATIR
+196 LGVIAIVALALTTIR
-211 YSRRQVV
+211 FTRRQVV

-226 ASRYVESGNFDFPP
+226 ASRYVESGNFAFPP
-240 LIVEQNN
+240 LVVEQDN
-247 ELRVLAQTFS
+247 ELRVLAHTFS
-257 AMAARLHSHHQ
+257 AMASRLHSHHQ
-268 ALASAVAEKTRGLQ
+268 ALASAVEEKTRDLQ

-295 QMLTARPLSAALFE
+295 QMLTASPLSAALIE
-309 SVMAQVRERENLRAL
+309 AAMAQVCEREQLRVL
-324 VLESA
+324 VLESEHA
-329 HGRFSTGESD
+329 RFAVGESD
-339 KTLSWHSVPLQQD
+339 PAQPWHSVPLQQD
-352 DEQTGA
+352 DEHIGS
-358 LRWQSEQTR
+358 LRWQSAQAE
-367 PRQALMQSLGN
+367 PRMALMQSLAN
-378 MLSRAIWI
+378 MLSRTVWI

-417 SFLRIQFTLL
+417 SFMRIQLTLL
-427 RRALGDSNS
+427 RRTLTTPDSA
-436 EAQSIIAD
+436 AQNIIAD
-444 VDRTLSDAYR
+444 FDRTLADAYR

-518 LNAIRHADAA
+518 LNAIRHASAE

-536 NAAGEHLLTVTDDGV
+536 NNQGEHLLTITDDGV
-551 GIATT
+551 GIAST
-556 EEPQGHYGL
+556 EEPEGHYGL

-577 ELTIQA
+577 ELSIQA
-583 QARGTQVALR
+583 LGRGTQVALR
-593 FPPQSATRL
+593 FPPRADVISSR
-602 T
+602 

>member
-1 MSAELLFCAECNPAC
+1 M
-16 RKYQSGLAAYRPL
+16 
-29 LYNAR
+29 
-34 TKNRDITVIVKRSV
+34 IVKRSV
-48 TRSIAQ
+48 TRSIGQ

-100 STSDPQQIR
+100 STSNPQLLQ
-109 QHLLEYK
+109 QHLLEYAQ
-116 ETLNKPALR
+116 TLDKPALR
-125 DLDRPWVPQEVISR
+125 DLDRPWVPQEVVSR
-139 YHHLR
+139 YQHLR
-144 TAWPALQQQLERGDA
+144 HAWPALQQQLQRGDA
-159 RLYQQQVASYVGEI
+159 DLYQQQVANYVGEI
-173 DRFVMGLQHY
+173 DRFVMGLQRY

-196 LGLVLIVALALATIR
+196 LGVIAIVALALATIR
-211 YSRRQVV
+211 FSRRQVV

-226 ASRYVESGNFDFPP
+226 ASRYVESGNFAFPP
-240 LIVEQNN
+240 LVVEQNN

-257 AMAARLHSHHQ
+257 AMAARLESHHQ
-268 ALASAVAEKTRGLQ
+268 ALASAVEEKTRDLQ

-295 QMLTARPLSAALFE
+295 QLLTASPLSATLFE
-309 SVMAQVRERENLRAL
+309 RVMAQVRERENLHVL

-329 HGRFSTGESD
+329 HGRFCVGNSD
-339 KTLSWHSVPLQQD
+339 RALRWHSVPLPQD
-352 DEQTGA
+352 DEQAGA
-358 LRWQSEQTR
+358 LRWQSER
-367 PRQALMQSLGN
+367 DAPREALMQSLGN

-417 SFLRIQFTLL
+417 SFMRIQLTLL
-427 RRALGDSNS
+427 RRALDNPNAA
-436 EAQSIIAD
+436 AQNIIAD
-444 VDRTLSDAYR
+444 FDRTLSDAYR

-484 EQVTAKISFSFQPGL
+484 EQVTAKISFSCQPGL

-511 QIAREAV
+511 QIAREAL
-518 LNAIRHADAA
+518 LNAIRHAEARSIA
-528 TISVRYER
+528 VRYER
-536 NAAGEHLLTVTDDGV
+536 NAEGEHLLTVTDDGV
-551 GIATT
+551 GIASTD
-556 EEPQGHYGL
+556 EPPGHYGL
-565 TTMSERAARLAG
+565 TIMSERAARLAG

-593 FPPQSATRL
+593 FPPQTDAQTSR
-602 T
+602 

>member
-1 MSAELLFCAECNPAC
+1 M
-16 RKYQSGLAAYRPL
+16 RVAARPSL

-34 TKNRDITVIVKRSV
+34 TKNRDIAVIVKRSV
-48 TRSIAQ
+48 TRSIGQ

-100 STSDPQQIR
+100 STSNPQLLQ
-109 QHLLEYK
+109 QHLLEYAQ
-116 ETLNKPALR
+116 TLDKPALR
-125 DLDRPWVPQEVISR
+125 DLDRPWVPQEVVSR
-139 YHHLR
+139 YQHLR
-144 TAWPALQQQLERGDA
+144 HAWPALQQQLQRGDA
-159 RLYQQQVASYVGEI
+159 DLYQQQVANYVGEI
-173 DRFVMGLQHY
+173 DRFVMGLQRY

-196 LGLVLIVALALATIR
+196 LGVIAIVALALATIR
-211 YSRRQVV
+211 FSRRQVV

-226 ASRYVESGNFDFPP
+226 ASRYVESGNFAFPP
-240 LIVEQNN
+240 LVVEQNN

-257 AMAARLHSHHQ
+257 AMAARLESHHQ
-268 ALASAVAEKTRGLQ
+268 ALASAVEEKTRDLQ

-295 QMLTARPLSAALFE
+295 QLLTASPLSATLFE
-309 SVMAQVRERENLRAL
+309 RVMAQVRERENLHVL

-329 HGRFSTGESD
+329 HGRFCVGNSD
-339 KTLSWHSVPLQQD
+339 RALRWHSVPLPQD
-352 DEQTGA
+352 DEQAGA
-358 LRWQSEQTR
+358 LRWQSER
-367 PRQALMQSLGN
+367 DAPREALMQSLGN

-417 SFLRIQFTLL
+417 SFMRIQLTLL
-427 RRALGDSNS
+427 RRALDNPNAA
-436 EAQSIIAD
+436 AQNIIAD
-444 VDRTLSDAYR
+444 FDRTLSDAYR

-465 TIEQADLVA
+465 TIEQADLLA

-484 EQVTAKISFSFQPGL
+484 EQVTAKISFSCQPGL

-511 QIAREAV
+511 QIAREAL
-518 LNAIRHADAA
+518 LNAIRHAGARSIA
-528 TISVRYER
+528 VRYER
-536 NAAGEHLLTVTDDGV
+536 NAEGEHLLTVTDDGV
-551 GIATT
+551 GIASTD
-556 EEPQGHYGL
+556 EPPGHYGL
-565 TTMSERAARLAG
+565 TIMSERAARLAG

-593 FPPQSATRL
+593 FPPQTDAQTSR
-602 T
+602 

>member
-1 MSAELLFCAECNPAC
+1 M
-16 RKYQSGLAAYRPL
+16 
-29 LYNAR
+29 
-34 TKNRDITVIVKRSV
+34 IVKRSV

-268 ALASAVAEKTRGLQ
+268 ALASAVAEKTRDLQ

-309 SVMAQVRERENLRAL
+309 SVMAQVRERENLRVL

-427 RRALGDSNS
+427 RRALGGSNS

-454 QLRELLATFRL
+454 QLRELLTTFRL

>member
-1 MSAELLFCAECNPAC
+1 M
-16 RKYQSGLAAYRPL
+16 
-29 LYNAR
+29 
-34 TKNRDITVIVKRSV
+34 IVKRSV

-100 STSDPQQIR
+100 STSAPQQLR
-109 QHLLEYK
+109 QHLLEYE
-116 ETLNKPALR
+116 ETLNRPALR
-125 DLDRPWVPQEVISR
+125 DLDRPWVPREVVSR

-144 TAWPALQQQLERGDA
+144 TAWPALQQQLQRGEA
-159 RLYQQQVASYVGEI
+159 ALYQQQVANYVGEI
-173 DRFVMGLQHY
+173 DRFVMGLQRY

-196 LGLVLIVALALATIR
+196 LGVVLIVALALTTIR
-211 YSRRQVV
+211 FSRRQVV

-226 ASRYVESGNFDFPP
+226 ASRYVESGNFAFPP
-240 LIVEQNN
+240 LVVEQNN

-268 ALASAVAEKTRGLQ
+268 ALASAVEEKTRDLQ

-324 VLESA
+324 VLESE
-329 HGRFSTGESD
+329 HGRFSVGESD
-339 KTLSWHSVPLQQD
+339 ERAGWHSVVLQQD

-358 LRWQSEQTR
+358 LRWQSEQAQ

-378 MLSRAIWI
+378 MLSRAVWI

-427 RRALGDSNS
+427 RRTLGTSS
-436 EAQSIIAD
+436 AEAQSIIAD

-484 EQVTAKISFSFQPGL
+484 EQVTAKINFSFQPGL

-536 NAAGEHLLTVTDDGV
+536 NAEGEHLLTVTDDGV
-551 GIATT
+551 GIAST

-565 TTMSERAARLAG
+565 TTMSERAARLGG
-577 ELTIQA
+577 ELKIQA

-593 FPPQSATRL
+593 FPPRPATPP